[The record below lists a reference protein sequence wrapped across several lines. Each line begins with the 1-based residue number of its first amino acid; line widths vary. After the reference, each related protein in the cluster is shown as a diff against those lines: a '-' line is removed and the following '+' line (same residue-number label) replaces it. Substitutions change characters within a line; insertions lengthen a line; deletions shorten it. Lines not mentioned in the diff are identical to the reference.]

1 MNVILRTRHDEG
13 IPSLVS
19 IMEDGDKIVA
29 TMGVYLQPHL
39 DGFWID
45 PAYRGKAD
53 YRRMWKPIEEFLKD
67 KHGLRLYASPT
78 FGNGERMT
86 ELLGFG
92 KPEIPVMVREF

>member
-13 IPSLVS
+13 IPSLVA
-19 IMEDGDKIVA
+19 IMEDNEKIVA

-53 YRRMWKPIEEFLKD
+53 WRRMWRLIERYLQGKR
-67 KHGLRLYASPT
+67 GLRLYASPT
-78 FGNGERMT
+78 FSNGERMT
-86 ELLGFG
+86 EILGFT
-92 KPEIPVMVREF
+92 KPEVAVTVREF